1 MNAHHDK
8 GGHDDN
14 FVQVVVATTSGFY
27 PDEGHDRVPIHQPL
41 GVQLEKAK
49 DTLKIA
55 DTSGWI
61 VTVNG
66 EKVDPTK
73 SYTDNGLT
81 GEFELDWGPDHGG
94 GG

>member
-1 MNAHHDK
+1 MNAHPDQN
-8 GGHDDN
+8 GHGDN
-14 FVQVVVATTSGFY
+14 FVQVAVATTSGFY
-27 PDEGHDRVPIHQPL
+27 PDDGADRVPIHQPVE
-41 GVQLEKAK
+41 VQLEKAK
-49 DTLKIA
+49 KALKIA

-66 EKVDPTK
+66 VKIDPAK

-81 GEFELDWGPDHGG
+81 GDVELDWGPDHGG